1 MECRPLE
8 VSDSFGRRRGG
19 KGSPGRERKQPRAV
33 DASEQL
39 RRFVQAGII
48 VKLAAGAGGPGHV
61 CGAAGAIAARQ
72 VRLAA
77 WRCLRRKT
85 IPFPS
90 APARLMNKSPP
101 SKLRSTS

>member
-1 MECRPLE
+1 MNVPPPKFFVFLG
-8 VSDSFGRRRGG
+8 SRGG
-19 KGSPGRERKQPRAV
+19 EKGSPRRERKQPRAV

-48 VKLAAGAGGPGHV
+48 VKLAAGAGSPGHV
-61 CGAAGAIAARQ
+61 RGVAGAVAARQ

-85 IPFPS
+85 ILFPS

-101 SKLRSTS
+101 SKLRSSS

>member
-1 MECRPLE
+1 MECRPAK
-8 VSDSFGRRRGG
+8 VSDSLGRGRVG
-19 KGSPGRERKQPRAV
+19 KGRPGRERKQPRAV
-33 DASEQL
+33 DAPEQL

-61 CGAAGAIAARQ
+61 RRAAGAVAARQ

-77 WRCLRRKT
+77 WRWLSRKT

-90 APARLMNKSPP
+90 APARLMIKSPP
-101 SKLRSTS
+101 SKRRSSS